1 MSEFPTFRHPFV
13 RKLVDEARRAGY
25 VKVLLRVL
33 AARFGEVMPTVATR
47 LEKVTNESGPA
58 RLVGLAATCANLQ
71 HFEEGLIKESPAPA
85 SVSTGGKRRSRKQPT
100 EEGKP

>member
-33 AARFGEVMPTVATR
+33 AARFGEVTPTVAAC
-47 LEKVTNESGPA
+47 LEQVTEESSVA
-58 RLVGLAATCANLQ
+58 RLAAICANLQ
-71 HFEEGLIKESPAPA
+71 HFEEGLIKELSAPSPV
-85 SVSTGGKRRSRKQPT
+85 SVRS
-100 EEGKP
+100 